1 MILQSYEDPED
12 STYVHSP
19 WAVVDM
25 WVTGDSKTL
34 LYTLD
39 EGMPMVYRHDIRT
52 REALPPIRIRG
63 VVMGGAL
70 RMGTNNSI
78 CY

>member
-1 MILQSYEDPED
+1 
-12 STYVHSP
+12 
-19 WAVVDM
+19 M

-52 REALPPIRIRG
+52 REALPPIRIHG
-63 VVMGGAL
+63 VVMGSAL